1 MPQRVNAKADI
12 GNSKVASDVY
22 DTNNIFLTDQGWVY
36 RHWKGE
42 PSTGRYWDEILV
54 AGQVDPDPAVGTS
67 DSIEPTSY
75 YRKDTDPVSGD
86 VTMNLV
92 DRSDDPFY
100 YLATGNQKYPAEL
113 TTGEFEVDGGD
124 PDTHFDVE
132 YSEHTELVPAG
143 TTILAG
149 EKLPDGTDAST
160 DTVLTED
167 WIKEWGTPTNYEPD
181 ALKDTEG
188 NVVPPELPQ
197 FPEVEGYETPGY
209 TPPVTP

>member
-54 AGQVDPDPAVGTS
+54 AGQVNPDPAVGSS
-67 DSIEPTSY
+67 DPIEPTKY
-75 YRKDTDPVSGD
+75 YRKDTDSTTGV

-100 YLATGNQKYPAEL
+100 YLATGNQYYPADL
-113 TTGEFEVDGGD
+113 AVGAYEVESNSAD

-143 TTILAG
+143 TIIPDG
-149 EKLPDGTDAST
+149 GKLPNGST
-160 DTVLTED
+160 AVGDTELTED
-167 WIKEWGTPTNYEPD
+167 WYKEFGSPTNYEPD
-181 ALKDTEG
+181 ALKDDEG
-188 NVVPPELPQ
+188 NVVPPELEQ
-197 FPEVEGYETPGY
+197 FPEVPGYETPG
-209 TPPVTP
+209 V